1 MLWGKPI
8 RTWLAK
14 RRFAKRRLEFGVV
27 VISFLLVLV
36 ALAPLMLVTIPPGSV
51 GVLWLRL
58 FGGTVFNF
66 HFGEGLKVILPWD
79 RVHVY
84 DARLRRLDLTVTA
97 LSGDGLEVETEI
109 TVQYRL
115 NPNTVPDLYDFVG
128 PNYEIRLLEPSVTSA
143 VTSAIVARNAVDLYI
158 LAYDELESSVAA
170 DVRKKLESI
179 ALRRR
184 SNGDLLTVEAFT
196 MRRVILPQSLQ
207 DAISSKL
214 SAQQVVSEY
223 QYIIQRE
230 RQESERKA
238 IEAEGIRRFQ
248 EIISSSISD
257 SYLRWRGIDATLRL
271 AESPNSKIVVIG
283 NGVGGM
289 PLILGGLDDTRT
301 SSASSAPQRP
311 NIPMDVPPI
320 PSPASSEG
328 SSPALQPPVKSSD
341 SPPLPRAVMPPL
353 EAGKLQA
360 HP

>member
-1 MLWGKPI
+1 
-8 RTWLAK
+8 
-14 RRFAKRRLEFGVV
+14 
-27 VISFLLVLV
+27 
-36 ALAPLMLVTIPPGSV
+36 
-51 GVLWLRL
+51 
-58 FGGTVFNF
+58 
-66 HFGEGLKVILPWD
+66 
-79 RVHVY
+79 
-84 DARLRRLDLTVTA
+84 
-97 LSGDGLEVETEI
+97 
-109 TVQYRL
+109 
-115 NPNTVPDLYDFVG
+115 
-128 PNYEIRLLEPSVTSA
+128 
-143 VTSAIVARNAVDLYI
+143 
-158 LAYDELESSVAA
+158 
-170 DVRKKLESI
+170 
-179 ALRRR
+179 
-184 SNGDLLTVEAFT
+184 

-283 NGVGGM
+283 SGVGGM